1 MMGNREWRI
10 GSSERGVW
18 SAAWGYGRKGLVAAR
33 RRGKH
38 SAANVSPF
46 VSTILGMVLPVLL
59 FASCASAPQYPD
71 PLLEETGF
79 IPFEAGALAYV
90 FVDVPA
96 ARPILEHAAIREMG
110 EQEARQMLDRS
121 RSAAAALYVPGSGRR
136 FALAAWGKYPA
147 KRVTVALGASK
158 GWEKRRSPDGEW
170 YWRSEERG
178 LSVALT
184 TRQAFALAAKSPGD
198 PKGPE
203 RGTEIPA
210 GFNEFRRGAAFSLW
224 LESPGSLINQKLL
237 EMAIPLEIPAE
248 RVFVSVVPLAAERAA
263 KPDDARY
270 EALLQIQLASA
281 AQARAIAALVSLART
296 YIPPEAAGPAA
307 ALSLLFANPPTQ
319 DGANLNIKTAALTGR
334 EIALLFNVFS
344 VQ

>member
-1 MMGNREWRI
+1 MNSGKWRMEN
-10 GSSERGVW
+10 GEGGHGQKCSVTARC
-18 SAAWGYGRKGLVAAR
+18 GLL
-33 RRGKH
+33 
-38 SAANVSPF
+38 F
-46 VSTILGMVLPVLL
+46 VIVLL

-71 PLLEETGF
+71 PLTDETGF
-79 IPFEAGALAYV
+79 IPFETGALAYV

-147 KRVTVALGASK
+147 KRVNVALGASR
-158 GWEKRRSPDGEW
+158 GWKKIRSPDGEW
-170 YWRSEERG
+170 YWRSEDRG
-178 LSVALT
+178 LSIAMT

-198 PKGPE
+198 PKGPA

-210 GFNEFRRGAAFSLW
+210 GFNEFRRGAALSCW

-237 EMAIPLEIPAE
+237 EMGIPLEIPAE
-248 RVFVSVVPLAAERAA
+248 RVFVSVVPLAEEQAA
-263 KPDDARY
+263 KPDETRY
-270 EALLQIQLASA
+270 EALLQIQLVSA
-281 AQARAIAALVSLART
+281 AQARALAALFSFTRNFLPADASGGSAAIAA
-296 YIPPEAAGPAA
+296 I
-307 ALSLLFANPPTQ
+307 LFANSPTQ

-344 VQ
+344 VH